1 MCANIF
7 FRAKTRFHLPQK
19 RAIFVG
25 FFIEFSAPHRCLMS
39 SLAPLESSFYTL
51 SNGTKLDISSARGA
65 IVQPF
70 FFLENHEKSRK
81 LRVFHRSSAQSA
93 KNKTSR
99 FQHRNASAH
108 SAKNKTSRFQHTGA
122 QFENPLC
129 HDPLLCMVRLEE
141 RLYYMFFENHSI
153 KRRLNISNPLKITA
167 LQRGDPDVVDF
178 RIKRPYVD
186 FLCSKLNL

>member
-1 MCANIF
+1 
-7 FRAKTRFHLPQK
+7 
-19 RAIFVG
+19 
-25 FFIEFSAPHRCLMS
+25 MS

-99 FQHRNASAH
+99 FQHRNA
-108 SAKNKTSRFQHTGA
+108 

-178 RIKRPYVD
+178 RIERPYVD

>member
-1 MCANIF
+1 
-7 FRAKTRFHLPQK
+7 
-19 RAIFVG
+19 
-25 FFIEFSAPHRCLMS
+25 MS

-65 IVQPF
+65 SVQQF
-70 FFLENHEKSRK
+70 FFLENRKKSRK
-81 LRVFHRSSAQSA
+81 LRVFHRSSAQST

-108 SAKNKTSRFQHTGA
+108 SAKNKTSRFQHRNASAQSAKNKTGRFQHTGA

-178 RIKRPYVD
+178 RIERLYVD

>member
-1 MCANIF
+1 
-7 FRAKTRFHLPQK
+7 
-19 RAIFVG
+19 
-25 FFIEFSAPHRCLMS
+25 MS

-99 FQHRNASAH
+99 FQHRNASAQ
-108 SAKNKTSRFQHTGA
+108 SAKNKTSRFQHRNA

-178 RIKRPYVD
+178 RIKRSYVD

>member
-1 MCANIF
+1 
-7 FRAKTRFHLPQK
+7 
-19 RAIFVG
+19 
-25 FFIEFSAPHRCLMS
+25 MS

-99 FQHRNASAH
+99 FQHRNASAQ
-108 SAKNKTSRFQHTGA
+108 SAKNKTSRFQHRNA

-129 HDPLLCMVRLEE
+129 HDPLLGPAVYGPFRGAFALHV
-141 RLYYMFFENHSI
+141 FENHPI
-153 KRRLNISNPLKITA
+153 KRRLNISNPLKITP

-178 RIKRPYVD
+178 RIERSYVD
-186 FLCSKLNL
+186 FLWSKLNL

>member
-108 SAKNKTSRFQHTGA
+108 SAKNKTSRFQHSGA

-129 HDPLLCMVRLEE
+129 HDPLLYVVRFEVC
-141 RLYYMFFENHSI
+141 LYYMF
-153 KRRLNISNPLKITA
+153 LKIT
-167 LQRGDPDVVDF
+167 QVKDVLTL
-178 RIKRPYVD
+178 RILWKSHLYREET
-186 FLCSKLNL
+186 LT

>member
-25 FFIEFSAPHRCLMS
+25 FFIEFSTPHQRLMS

-65 IVQPF
+65 SVQQF
-70 FFLENHEKSRK
+70 FFLENRKKSRK
-81 LRVFHRSSAQSA
+81 LRVFHRSSAQST

-99 FQHRNASAH
+99 FQHRNASAQ
-108 SAKNKTSRFQHTGA
+108 SAKNKTGRFQHRDA

-129 HDPLLCMVRLEE
+129 HDPLLYMSRLEVC
-141 RLYYMFFENHSI
+141 LHYLF
-153 KRRLNISNPLKITA
+153 LKIT
-167 LQRGDPDVVDF
+167 
-178 RIKRPYVD
+178 
-186 FLCSKLNL
+186 

>member
-1 MCANIF
+1 MRFFSLHKTFLAQKQGLTSPKSARFSEPVHLICSNIFSTSKSFALLHSEYDFHALKSFLFKFGWNPCSQNLF

-108 SAKNKTSRFQHTGA
+108 SAKNKTSRFQHRDA
-122 QFENPLC
+122 
-129 HDPLLCMVRLEE
+129 
-141 RLYYMFFENHSI
+141 
-153 KRRLNISNPLKITA
+153 
-167 LQRGDPDVVDF
+167 
-178 RIKRPYVD
+178 
-186 FLCSKLNL
+186 

>member
-1 MCANIF
+1 MWLQLHAVFFAAQNF
-7 FRAKTRFHLPQK
+7 FRKKTNFHLSQK

-25 FFIEFSAPHRCLMS
+25 LFIEFSAPHQPFLS

-108 SAKNKTSRFQHTGA
+108 SAKNKTSRFQHRDA

-129 HDPLLCMVRLEE
+129 HDPLPYVVRLEE
-141 RLYYMFFENHSI
+141 RLHFMFLI
-153 KRRLNISNPLKITA
+153 ITQLN
-167 LQRGDPDVVDF
+167 DVLTS
-178 RIKRPYVD
+178 RI
-186 FLCSKLNL
+186 L